1 MNPRVIN
8 PDPLQVLRDVNNIT
22 DQTRPRVRDNFRIV
36 DGGKPPN
43 WQTNNDF
50 NSSVKNNFNYTQ
62 DNMKDAFAQAAR
74 EGKPL
79 VVMFGSEVTQDTK
92 QLIEGTMPGA
102 KNRKDAV
109 YMFVDRSKLD
119 PNSELGRFAASN
131 IGNTNWAYT
140 GIFALK
146 PGENGRPSLDNMVA
160 NTWGA
165 RGEIPSV
172 IADQLQ
178 YAQRRMDAQKG
189 RFNVPQDAPIP
200 QKDQVPPP
208 SKPNDGTSQPGDA
221 KPQQKP
227 GDIPFLDNTK
237 VKISDKLSP
246 EQRRAKEAEDRL
258 NPVMNQIFDSFSQLP
273 KMPKDS
279 FKERE
284 AIYQRAIS
292 AADKIDPA
300 DVKTAQEHTDLCL
313 RLETSQLKEGDP
325 KNAET
330 QNRIKA
336 LKERQAQLELMNSAR
351 GWTRMNHGLNL
362 MHYSQF
368 DEGVKEIQEGAK
380 HNPELMNH
388 PNFVEQLKKTPYNPS
403 QLQEKFPEV
412 NFGTSVDKPT
422 NKPAVNPQ
430 KQTIASDT
438 KVDPKKQQLVP
449 PSQEVQVHG
458 TEPEQE
464 NTPQNNKD
472 ALLDQLPDNVNG
484 YDKELQKE
492 LGRLRSEIAKWPKDA
507 PENYRNT
514 PADANPGAKVEGQP
528 PAKIEQPEAKVEQ
541 PPEAKTEKPQLK
553 FKGTEVDKAVETALK
568 EGRKLVF
575 KVGTKGCS
583 GCDLMTKN
591 NWPDP
596 QVQQVLDDK
605 AVFVDVDGL
614 KQQELAMGR
623 LNATQWPVTIVATP
637 YTGPDGKPTFREEG
651 RLEWPERGDMT
662 TEMLYSFLKNKTG
675 GGNRV
680 RK

>member
-8 PDPLQVLRDVNNIT
+8 PDPLAVLRDVNNIT
-22 DQTRPRVRDNFRIV
+22 DQTRPRVRDNFTIV

-50 NSSVKNNFNYTQ
+50 NSSVKNNFNFTQ

-79 VVMFGSEVTQDTK
+79 VVMFGSEATQDTK

-146 PGENGRPSLDNMVA
+146 PGANGQPSLDNVVA

-189 RFNVPQDAPIP
+189 RFNFPQDAPIP

-208 SKPNDGTSQPGDA
+208 SQPNDGTSKPGDA
-221 KPQQKP
+221 KPQQQP
-227 GDIPFLDNTK
+227 GDKTPFSDNTAK
-237 VKISDKLSP
+237 PSDK
-246 EQRRAKEAEDRL
+246 QTEAEKAAEARL
-258 NPVMNQIFDSFSQLP
+258 NPLMNEIYDSFGQLP
-273 KMPKDS
+273 KVSRDS
-279 FKERE
+279 YKERE
-284 AIYQRAIS
+284 GLYQKAIA

-300 DVKTAQEHTDLCL
+300 DVKTAQAKIERELQA
-313 RLETSQLKEGDP
+313 ETGTLKEGDS

-336 LKERQAQLELMNSAR
+336 LKERQAQLGLMSSAK

-368 DEGVKEIQEGAK
+368 NEGANEIHEGAK
-380 HNPELMNH
+380 HNPELMNS
-388 PNFVEQLKKTPYNPS
+388 PQFVEQLKKTPYNAS
-403 QLQEKFPEV
+403 QLEEKFPEV
-412 NFGTSVDKPT
+412 KFGETSTDKPAGSNT
-422 NKPAVNPQ
+422 DPQ
-430 KQTIASDT
+430 KQTQGSDV

-449 PSQEVQVHG
+449 PNQEVQIHG
-458 TEPEQE
+458 TKQEQE
-464 NTPQNNKD
+464 SKPQNNKD
-472 ALLDQLPDNVNG
+472 GLLNQLPDNVKWNG
-484 YDKELQKE
+484 DRELQKE
-492 LGRLRSEIAKWPKDA
+492 LDRLKSEIAKWPKDA
-507 PENYRNT
+507 PDNYRNT
-514 PADANPGAKVEGQP
+514 PGGENPGAKIDGQP
-528 PAKIEQPEAKVEQ
+528 QTKIEKPEAKIEQ
-541 PPEAKTEKPQLK
+541 PPEAKIEKPQLK
-553 FKGTEVDKAVETALK
+553 FKGTEVDQAVEAALK

-583 GCDLMTKN
+583 GCDSMTRN
-591 NWPDP
+591 NWPAP
-596 QVQQVLDDK
+596 EVQQVLDDK
-605 AVFVDVDGL
+605 AVFVDVDGM
-614 KQQELAMGR
+614 KQQDLAVGR
-623 LNATQWPVTIVATP
+623 LNATEWPVTIIATP
-637 YTGPDGKPTFREEG
+637 YRGPDGKPTFREEG
-651 RLEWPERGDMT
+651 RLEWPEKGDMT

-675 GGNRV
+675 GDNRV